1 MGELTAEMDFMD
13 TVEERKPGFFKQLKQ
28 FMKETDGGAVPVSMA
43 AKVLGHS
50 RKHIYELIQ
59 REIDSPGTGL
69 RAKKFNNTILVFGK
83 DIDRMAGEK
92 KAKRGRPKSKAKAQ

>member
-1 MGELTAEMDFMD
+1 MANGVTAEMEFMD

-43 AKVLGHS
+43 AKVLGYS

-92 KAKRGRPKSKAKAQ
+92 KAKRGRPKSKAKG